1 MDKIS
6 FLSALVAMRDR
17 YIEEHRRQSQHCD
30 SGMGTSVGD
39 SESEAESLSEHAQQC
54 ENGENSPRD
63 ANGNNSSED
72 EEENIYDYGAEC
84 DDEPE
89 DSSSSDDENEEDDFM
104 KDRQTDEDYSA
115 YRERIFDFT
124 PKG

>member
-1 MDKIS
+1 
-6 FLSALVAMRDR
+6 MRDR
-17 YIEEHRRQSQHCD
+17 YIEQRRRQSQNCD

-39 SESEAESLSEHAQQC
+39 SESEAESLSEHVRQC
-54 ENGENSPRD
+54 DNEENSARGGS
-63 ANGNNSSED
+63 GNNSSED
-72 EEENIYDYGAEC
+72 GEGNIYNYGVEC
-84 DDEPE
+84 DDEQD
-89 DSSSSDDENEEDDFM
+89 DSSSSDGDSEEEEDDFM